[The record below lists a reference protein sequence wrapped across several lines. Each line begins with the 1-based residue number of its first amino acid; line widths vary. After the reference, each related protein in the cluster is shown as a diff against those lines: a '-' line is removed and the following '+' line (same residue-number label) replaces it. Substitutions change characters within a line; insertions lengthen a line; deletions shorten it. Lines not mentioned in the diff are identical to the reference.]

1 MRGYSGWNYAPYRP
15 FMTEVG
21 DIYIC
26 RIVPGTHSIHFE
38 WLDIGAEKY
47 DIFFRVR
54 EQGDFIHSGSTT
66 SAANAHAPAT
76 APIVFCAILFS
87 VL

>member
-26 RIVPGTHSIHFE
+26 RIVPSTHAIHFE
-38 WLDIGAEKY
+38 WLDVGETCEVFCRK
-47 DIFFRVR
+47 RG
-54 EQGDFIHSGSTT
+54 EGDFACVGKSK
-66 SAANAHAPAT
+66 
-76 APIVFCAILFS
+76 
-87 VL
+87 